1 VLRRMRSGFRSALVL
16 QVLANDIGSRLKSKG
31 FYLKTKLARTGKRVY
46 LYCLQIMISRS
57 PDDLVDCTAAVSA
70 RYRLGIR
77 PHTSLVAA
85 ICNKAGV
92 NLEDITLSRATVHRK
107 RF

>member
-1 VLRRMRSGFRSALVL
+1 M
-16 QVLANDIGSRLKSKG
+16 IG
-31 FYLKTKLARTGKRVY
+31 
-46 LYCLQIMISRS
+46 IS
-57 PDDLVDCTAAVSA
+57 PDNLVDCTAAVSA

-92 NLEDITLSRATVHRK
+92 KLEDITLSRATVHRK
-107 RF
+107 RFKKIEELGDKIRQDIMTTLKGEEALPPF